1 MVQSKAVLPHQ
12 KLLLQRDCY
21 SITPPPWPSGSWPAT
36 GYFGASAD
44 ELMRPFNTPTAHN
57 ANPTATRDTQ
67 FDSAAYAAFR
77 AVFDSSS
84 EALLIISQGGEIQT
98 ANRRATELLKLKDKD
113 PASQV
118 LDEILPGSTSE
129 ELRSLIRGGQT
140 FTATPRGADEITA
153 PRSPIRVTLRSILPV
168 SQHLLLALEESWNSH
183 TTAFNERHLEAE
195 LRVLLDSVQP
205 GILIVDLQGRI
216 RWSNPRFAELL
227 GLPGLELESIK
238 KVDELSRSV
247 AERLRN
253 PQVFSARWRAFL
265 SGHRGPAHDDIETVG
280 SPPRLIE
287 RFSRT
292 VSDHGSAVGWLEIY
306 SDVSDRRQ
314 TQIQSLQTEKMAAL
328 GKVVAGIA
336 HELNNPLTTIM
347 GNIQLLLARGL
358 PAAAVSESRRIYQEA
373 ERARRIV
380 KNLLYFARENKPD
393 RSLVNLNEIVE
404 RTIALRSYE
413 LKLKSIRVQTDLAP
427 NLPKTMADSYQLQQ
441 VVLNLL
447 MNAEQ
452 ALIGSPRR
460 GVVKVRTGYSKR
472 RAFDRVTL
480 AISDNGQGIPAEI
493 ASRIFDPFFTTKPPG
508 MGTGL
513 GLSIVY
519 GIVRQHDGEISFES
533 EPGSGTKFIIELP
546 LVNAPADYPK
556 PDSVNRA
563 GSAMQ
568 ARPSRILVVE
578 DEPTVA
584 QLIVD
589 VLQEEGHFATA
600 CIDSREGLDLLLKH
614 SYDLVI
620 CDLRMPGMDGRSFF
634 HTLERSKSPFQRRI
648 LFITG
653 DTLSPSSL
661 EFIESNRLP
670 YLAKPFSVEE
680 LKRAVLQQLQ
690 ANQEM
695 TKRISRRRSTGKANA
710 KRLPG

>member
-1 MVQSKAVLPHQ
+1 M
-12 KLLLQRDCY
+12 LQ
-21 SITPPPWPSGSWPAT
+21 
-36 GYFGASAD
+36 
-44 ELMRPFNTPTAHN
+44 
-57 ANPTATRDTQ
+57 
-67 FDSAAYAAFR
+67 
-77 AVFDSSS
+77 
-84 EALLIISQGGEIQT
+84 
-98 ANRRATELLKLKDKD
+98 LKDKG
-113 PASQV
+113 PASQALSDV
-118 LDEILPGSTSE
+118 LLGSTSE
-129 ELRSLIRGGQT
+129 ELRSLLHSGQT
-140 FTATPRGADEITA
+140 FNASPRGADEIRA

-168 SQHLLLALEESWNSH
+168 SQHLLLALEENWTSH
-183 TTAFNERHLEAE
+183 TTGFNERHLEAE
-195 LRVLLDSVQP
+195 LRALLDSIQP
-205 GILIVDLQGRI
+205 GILILDLQGGI

-227 GLPGLELESIK
+227 GLQGLELESVK
-238 KVDELSRSV
+238 KVDELSRHI

-265 SGHRGPAHDDIETVG
+265 TGHRGPAHDDIETVG

-292 VSDHGSAVGWLEIY
+292 VSDHGSPVGWIEIY

-314 TQIQSLQTEKMAAL
+314 TQTQSLQTEKMAAL

-347 GNIQLLLARGL
+347 GNIQLLLGRGL
-358 PAAAVSESRRIYQEA
+358 HPAAVSEARRIYQEA

-393 RSLVNLNEIVE
+393 RSVVNVNEIVE

-413 LKLKSIRVQTDLAP
+413 LKIKSIRVQTDLAA
-427 NLPKTMADSYQLQQ
+427 NLPRTMADPYQLQQ

-452 ALIGSPRR
+452 ALFESRGRGLVKIRTWHSRR
-460 GVVKVRTGYSKR
+460 GSMGRI
-472 RAFDRVTL
+472 FL
-480 AISDNGQGIPAEI
+480 EISDNGPGIPAEI

-519 GIVRQHDGEISFES
+519 GIIRQHDGEISFES
-533 EPGSGTKFIIELP
+533 ESGSGAKFIIELP
-546 LVNAPADYPK
+546 LVPPP
-556 PDSVNRA
+556 PDFQKLDSANRM
-563 GSAMQ
+563 GSTK
-568 ARPSRILVVE
+568 RVGPSRILVVE

-584 QLIVD
+584 RLIVD
-589 VLQEEGHFATA
+589 VLQEEGHFASA
-600 CIDSREGLDLLLKH
+600 SFDSREGLDLLSKH

-620 CDLRMPGMDGRSFF
+620 CDLRMPGVDGRLFF
-634 HTLERSKSPFQRRI
+634 HTLKRAKSPLQRRI

-653 DTLSPSSL
+653 DTLSPATL

-680 LKRAVLQQLQ
+680 LKGAVQQQLQ
-690 ANQEM
+690 ASHRM
-695 TKRISRRRSTGKANA
+695 TGKIVGKRSSDKPRRSRG
-710 KRLPG
+710 

>member
-1 MVQSKAVLPHQ
+1 
-12 KLLLQRDCY
+12 
-21 SITPPPWPSGSWPAT
+21 
-36 GYFGASAD
+36 
-44 ELMRPFNTPTAHN
+44 MRPFHNPAAHN
-57 ANPTATRDTQ
+57 IVKPTATSDPQ
-67 FDSAAYAAFR
+67 FDSAAYTAFR
-77 AVFDSSS
+77 AVFDTSS
-84 EALLIISQGGEIQT
+84 EALLIISQSGEIQT
-98 ANRRATELLKLKDKD
+98 ANRRAAELLQLKDKG
-113 PASQV
+113 PVSQ
-118 LDEILPGSTSE
+118 ILTDILLGSSSE
-129 ELRSLIRGGQT
+129 ELRSVLRLGHT
-140 FTATPRGADEITA
+140 FTASPRGADEITA
-153 PRSPIRVTLRSILPV
+153 PRSAVRVTLRSILPV
-168 SQHLLLALEESWNSH
+168 SQHLLLVLEESWNSH

-195 LRVLLDSVQP
+195 LRALLDSVQP
-205 GILIVDLQGRI
+205 GILILDLQGGI

-227 GLPGLELESIK
+227 GLHGLELESIK
-238 KVDELSRSV
+238 KADELSRHI

-253 PQVFSARWRAFL
+253 PHIFSARWRAFL
-265 SGHRGPAHDDIETVG
+265 AGHRGPAHDDIETVG

-292 VSDHGSAVGWLEIY
+292 VSDYGSPVGWLEIY

-314 TQIQSLQTEKMAAL
+314 TQTQSLQTEKMAAL

-347 GNIQLLLARGL
+347 GNIQLLLGRGL
-358 PAAAVSESRRIYQEA
+358 QPAAVSEARRIYQEA

-393 RSLVNLNEIVE
+393 RSVVNLNEMVE
-404 RTIALRSYE
+404 RTLALRSYE
-413 LKLKSIRVQTDLAP
+413 LKLKNIRVQTDLAP

-441 VVLNLL
+441 VILNLL

-452 ALIGSPRR
+452 ALLGGRSR
-460 GVVKVRTGYSKR
+460 GLVKIRTWFSKR
-472 RAFDRVTL
+472 GSIGRICLEV
-480 AISDNGQGIPAEI
+480 SDNGAGIPAEI

-519 GIVRQHDGEISFES
+519 GIIRQHDGEISFES
-533 EPGSGTKFIIELP
+533 KPGSGATFTIELP
-546 LVNAPADYPK
+546 LVNPPADFPK
-556 PDSVNRA
+556 QDSASRGGTATQV
-563 GSAMQ
+563 
-568 ARPSRILVVE
+568 RPSRILVVE

-584 QLIVD
+584 RLIVD

-600 CIDSREGLDLLLKH
+600 SFDSREGLDLLSKN

-620 CDLRMPGMDGRSFF
+620 CDLRMPDVDGQLFF
-634 HTLERSKSPFQRRI
+634 HTLKEAKSPLQRRM

-653 DTLSPSSL
+653 DTLSPSNL

-680 LKRAVLQQLQ
+680 LKGAVLQQLR
-690 ANQEM
+690 ANHGM
-695 TKRISRRRSTGKANA
+695 TKKIGRKRSSGKPSSKGSRG
-710 KRLPG
+710 

>member
-1 MVQSKAVLPHQ
+1 MRSFNN
-12 KLLLQRDCY
+12 
-21 SITPPPWPSGSWPAT
+21 PA
-36 GYFGASAD
+36 
-44 ELMRPFNTPTAHN
+44 AHN
-57 ANPTATRDTQ
+57 VNSTGTSDPQ

-84 EALLIISQGGEIQT
+84 EALLIISQSGEIQT
-98 ANRRATELLKLKDKD
+98 ANRRASELLQIKDKG
-113 PASQV
+113 PSSQV
-118 LDEILPGSTSE
+118 LHDVLLGSTSE
-129 ELRSLIRGGQT
+129 ELRSLLGGGHT
-140 FTATPRGADEITA
+140 FTASPRGADEITA

-195 LRVLLDSVQP
+195 LRALLDSVQA
-205 GILIVDLQGRI
+205 GILILDLQGGI

-227 GLPGLELESIK
+227 GLQGWELESIK
-238 KVDELSRSV
+238 KVDELSRHI

-253 PQVFSARWRAFL
+253 PHVFSARWRAFL
-265 SGHRGPAHDDIETVG
+265 AGHRGPAHDDIETVG

-292 VSDHGSAVGWLEIY
+292 VSDHGSPAGWLEIY

-314 TQIQSLQTEKMAAL
+314 TQTQSLQTEKMAAL

-347 GNIQLLLARGL
+347 GNIQLLLGRGL
-358 PAAAVSESRRIYQEA
+358 HPAAVSEARRIYQEA

-393 RSLVNLNEIVE
+393 RSVVNLNEMVE
-404 RTIALRSYE
+404 RTLALRSYE
-413 LKLKSIRVQTDLAP
+413 LKLKNIRVQTDLAT
-427 NLPKTMADSYQLQQ
+427 NLPRTMADSYQLQQ

-452 ALIGSPRR
+452 ALFESR
-460 GVVKVRTGYSKR
+460 GRGLVKIRTWYSKPGSM
-472 RAFDRVTL
+472 DRIFL
-480 AISDNGQGIPAEI
+480 EISDNGPGIPAEI

-519 GIVRQHDGEISFES
+519 GIIRQHDGEISFES
-533 EPGSGTKFIIELP
+533 EPGSGAKFVIELP
-546 LVNAPADYPK
+546 LVNPPADFPK
-556 PDSVNRA
+556 QNSTTRTGYVTRV
-563 GSAMQ
+563 
-568 ARPSRILVVE
+568 RPSRILVVE

-584 QLIVD
+584 RLIVD

-600 CIDSREGLDLLLKH
+600 SFDSREGLELLSKL

-620 CDLRMPGMDGRSFF
+620 CDLRMPGVDGRLFF
-634 HTLERSKSPFQRRI
+634 HTLKRAKSPLQRRI

-653 DTLSPSSL
+653 DTLSPSTL

-680 LKRAVLQQLQ
+680 LKSAVLQQLQ
-690 ANQEM
+690 ANHRV
-695 TKRISRRRSTGKANA
+695 TRKIAGKRSSDKPRRSRG
-710 KRLPG
+710 